1 MKPVN
6 IELEAEIVVGNHHY
20 PFTLYVSGQ
29 HDHNRVYDM
38 TIGNESS
45 ISDIVDA
52 DDFVQELLQE
62 SYEIDIDNAYD
73 KAKERRNDE

>member
-6 IELEAEIVVGNHHY
+6 IELDAEIVVGNHRY

-29 HDHNRVYDM
+29 HECNRVYDM
-38 TIGNESS
+38 TATTIRS
-45 ISDIVDA
+45 ISEIVDA

-62 SYEIDIDNAYD
+62 SYESDLDNAYD
-73 KAKERRNDE
+73 KDKARRNDE

>member
-6 IELEAEIVVGNHHY
+6 IELDAEIVVGNHRY

-29 HDHNRVYDM
+29 HEHNRVYNM
-38 TIGNESS
+38 TADTEYRVC
-45 ISDIVDA
+45 DIVDA

-62 SYEIDIDNAYD
+62 SYESDLDNAYD
-73 KAKERRNDE
+73 KDKARRNDE